1 MKVNEIAIQPD
12 LNTPMPLSYYVEQLQ
27 LTSRSNLWKWTKQG
41 LRTHQVGGR
50 VYISQ
55 ADLGLA
61 GFIEGRLFIQC
72 TTGVLGVLTTHRPW
86 A

>member
-1 MKVNEIAIQPD
+1 MSFANFVLSRDINRLMEQKIIPQPD

-55 ADLGLA
+55 ADLQRFFNERSG
-61 GFIEGRLFIQC
+61 EVEQ
-72 TTGVLGVLTTHRPW
+72 
-86 A
+86 

>member
-1 MKVNEIAIQPD
+1 MRHNGRMKVTEIAIQPD
-12 LNTPMPLSYYVEQLQ
+12 LNTPMPLSYYVQQLQ

-55 ADLGLA
+55 ADLQRFFNEKSG
-61 GFIEGRLFIQC
+61 EVER
-72 TTGVLGVLTTHRPW
+72 
-86 A
+86 

>member
-1 MKVNEIAIQPD
+1 MNENIVQPD
-12 LNTPMPLSYYVEQLQ
+12 INTPMPLHYYVEQLQ

-55 ADLGLA
+55 ANLQRFFNERTEEEA
-61 GFIEGRLFIQC
+61 
-72 TTGVLGVLTTHRPW
+72 TS
-86 A
+86 

>member
-1 MKVNEIAIQPD
+1 
-12 LNTPMPLSYYVEQLQ
+12 MPLSYYVQQLQ

-55 ADLGLA
+55 ADLQRFFNEKSG
-61 GFIEGRLFIQC
+61 EVER
-72 TTGVLGVLTTHRPW
+72 
-86 A
+86 

>member
-1 MKVNEIAIQPD
+1 MCKATHVKTHSVTTIQPD

-55 ADLGLA
+55 ADLQRFFNERSG
-61 GFIEGRLFIQC
+61 EVGR
-72 TTGVLGVLTTHRPW
+72 
-86 A
+86 

>member
-1 MKVNEIAIQPD
+1 MSFAYFFFSRDINRLMEQKNIPPPD

-55 ADLGLA
+55 ADLQRFFNEKSG
-61 GFIEGRLFIQC
+61 EVER
-72 TTGVLGVLTTHRPW
+72 
-86 A
+86 

>member
-55 ADLGLA
+55 ADLQRFFNERSG
-61 GFIEGRLFIQC
+61 EVER
-72 TTGVLGVLTTHRPW
+72 
-86 A
+86 

>member
-1 MKVNEIAIQPD
+1 MCPLATLFLAVIFIGMKHIPPPD
-12 LNTPMPLSYYVEQLQ
+12 PNTPMPLSYYVEQLQ

-55 ADLGLA
+55 ADLQRFFNEKSG
-61 GFIEGRLFIQC
+61 EVKR
-72 TTGVLGVLTTHRPW
+72 
-86 A
+86 